1 MTIRRAKPLALHLL
15 TPGFAAVLTLALAGC
30 ATPVSQSSIE
40 PPASFA
46 TAPADSQQEPELA
59 WWDSFGDP
67 VLSDLVR
74 RAASENRDIRIAV
87 ERVRAAR
94 AGETISRSALLPSIG
109 ASVTGTDSSTGRDAT
124 LQAGQSRTRAVPLSA
139 WTSRGKST

>member
-30 ATPVSQSSIE
+30 ATPVAQSSIE
-40 PPASFA
+40 APASFA

-74 RAASENRDIRIAV
+74 RAASENRDVRIAA

-94 AGETISRSALLPSIG
+94 AGETISRSAL
-109 ASVTGTDSSTGRDAT
+109 AAERQRFGRRHRPQHRSRRDV
-124 LQAGQSRTRAVPLSA
+124 QAGQSRHARRAAPA
-139 WTSRGKST
+139 WTSRGRST